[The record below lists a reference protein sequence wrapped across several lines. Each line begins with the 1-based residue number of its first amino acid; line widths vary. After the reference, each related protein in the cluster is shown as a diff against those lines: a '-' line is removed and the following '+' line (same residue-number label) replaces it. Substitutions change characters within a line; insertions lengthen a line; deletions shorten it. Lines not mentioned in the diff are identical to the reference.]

1 MRTHKLFGGKMIKL
15 SQQLSGA
22 MNIKTLLGNKQLRT
36 QRELGGSVEPLV
48 ESYSFHFQE
57 EDLGG

>member
-1 MRTHKLFGGKMIKL
+1 MIKL
-15 SQQLSGA
+15 SQQLSGS
-22 MNIKTLLGNKQLRT
+22 MNIKTLFGNKQLRT

-57 EDLGG
+57 EDLGGSWGGG